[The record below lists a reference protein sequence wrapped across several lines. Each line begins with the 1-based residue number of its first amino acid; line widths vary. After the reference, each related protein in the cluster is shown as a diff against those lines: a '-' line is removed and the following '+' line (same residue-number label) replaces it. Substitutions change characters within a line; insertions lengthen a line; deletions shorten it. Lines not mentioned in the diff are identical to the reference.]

1 MTTLDNSN
9 PNDNQFQEWER
20 NHRKGRMI
28 GGVLLI
34 AAGILFWFKKAG
46 LIEIPRWIFSWQML
60 LIVIGLVSGIKH
72 NFKNATWLILMS
84 IGGIFLLTDFIP
96 GLNLRFYFLPVLLI
110 VIGLVMILKPKNKY
124 HYYHRYKYRKGHWNC
139 YEGTNS
145 NDPVFNTTD
154 EYLSINN
161 VFGGVKKN
169 VISKDFKGG
178 EVNNTF
184 GGCEINLMQADVVN
198 EAVLDMNVTFGGVK
212 LLVPPHWQIKS
223 DITTVMGGVEDKR
236 PATTGPAGAYQSS
249 KVLVLKGNVFIGGI
263 EIKSY

>member
-1 MTTLDNSN
+1 MTALDTSN
-9 PNDNQFQEWER
+9 PNDQQFQEWER
-20 NHRKGRMI
+20 NHRNGRI
-28 GGVLLI
+28 AGGILLI
-34 AAGILFWFKKAG
+34 IAGILFWFKKAG

-60 LIVIGLVSGIKH
+60 LIIIGLISGIKH
-72 NFKNATWLILMS
+72 NFKNATWLILIS
-84 IGGIFLLTDFIP
+84 IGGIFLLADFIP
-96 GLNLRFYFLPVLLI
+96 GLNLRFYTFPAVLI
-110 VIGLVMILKPKNKY
+110 IIGVVMILKPKNKH
-124 HYYHRYKYRKGHWNC
+124 HYYHRYKYRRGHWEQC
-139 YEGTNS
+139 GTNP

-178 EVNNTF
+178 EINNTF
-184 GGCEINLMQADVVN
+184 GGCEINLMQADVLN
-198 EAVLDMNVTFGGVK
+198 EVVLDMNVTFGGVK

-223 DITTVMGGVEDKR
+223 DLTTVMGGVEDKR
-236 PATTGPAGAYQSS
+236 PAVGTAAGSFQPS